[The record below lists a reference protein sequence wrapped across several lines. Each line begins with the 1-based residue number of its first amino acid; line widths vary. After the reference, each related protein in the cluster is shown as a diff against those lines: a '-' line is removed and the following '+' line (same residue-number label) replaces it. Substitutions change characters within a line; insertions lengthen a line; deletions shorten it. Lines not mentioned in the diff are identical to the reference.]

1 MSIERPSEGRFHIFS
16 IFVQQAWPLLIQ
28 LRPMDPY
35 LWSSHSTLFVNVRLK
50 EDYDQ
55 RLSYPKYIFWDSKLL
70 ATYLALVHN

>member
-55 RLSYPKYIFWDSKLL
+55 RLSHLTVYILEQ
-70 ATYLALVHN
+70 